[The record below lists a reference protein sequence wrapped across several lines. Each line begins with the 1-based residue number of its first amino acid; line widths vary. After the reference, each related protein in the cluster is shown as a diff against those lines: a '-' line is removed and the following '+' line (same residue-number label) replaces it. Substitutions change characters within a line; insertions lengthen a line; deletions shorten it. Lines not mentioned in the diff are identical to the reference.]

1 MLPVETDF
9 CRKRVLIIDDDPMV
23 RDSLEMLFDHY
34 GWEVLAVESGDTVI
48 ESLRPIEYNLAVVD
62 HLMEGANGVDVI
74 RELKLRSRAP
84 VFMLT
89 GCVDPIVK
97 HTAHM
102 VGADRFFSKPVQAS
116 EMIEALND
124 IDRSA

>member
-1 MLPVETDF
+1 MLPVDTVSR
-9 CRKRVLIIDDDPMV
+9 RKRVLIIDDDPMV

-34 GWEVLAVESGDTVI
+34 GWDVLAVDSGDTVI

-62 HLMEGANGVDVI
+62 HLMEGASGVDVI

-89 GCVDPIVK
+89 GCVDPVVQRN
-97 HTAHM
+97 AQM

-116 EMIEALND
+116 EMIKALND
-124 IDRSA
+124 IGRSA